1 MFSLTFRWLLRAHML
16 LLLAVVLPAW
26 SAIDPDLTA
35 DDSQGRVYLADG
47 SVLVGEVT
55 AIRGGEVTIK
65 TTFTDADI
73 QVPVA
78 LVQAFDRSVPT
89 DLMLVDQNT
98 LALETV
104 TVREGQVQLDDKAIP
119 LADIDI
125 MNPEAWEEGKGFN
138 WTGDTSAAL
147 AVARGNTDTNEL
159 DVSINTVVETVRDR
173 YTFNGNIDR
182 DDTGNTDGSRT
193 DTADKWKLLG
203 KYDYFL
209 RNERNYVGFN
219 LGLESDALAEIDLR
233 TYAGPYFGRKLL
245 NNDLIGLDGELGVV
259 YVSTKYTEP
268 QDGDAACVETFVA
281 NPDICR
287 FDKQDYGAVN
297 WNLTGE
303 SSILGGD
310 SRLYLRHVGIVGVEG
325 GDEVL
330 IKTTAGL
337 AFPLLFGFQA
347 AAEFSFD
354 YDGSLEQEIDQKYS
368 FRVGYA
374 W

>member
-1 MFSLTFRWLLRAHML
+1 MFSLTPRWLLRAKVL

-35 DDSQGRVYLADG
+35 NGNQGRVYLVDG

-55 AIRGGEVTIK
+55 AIRDGEVTIA
-65 TTFTDADI
+65 TVFSETEIT
-73 QVPVA
+73 VPA
-78 LVQAFDRSVPT
+78 AMVQAFERTAPT
-89 DLMLVDQNT
+89 DLMLLDESMLVLDTMQ
-98 LALETV
+98 
-104 TVREGQVQLDDKAIP
+104 VRDGLIQLDDTSIP
-119 LADIDI
+119 LTDVDI
-125 MNPEAWEEGKGFN
+125 MNPEPWEEGEGFN

-159 DVSINTVVETVRDR
+159 DVAINTVVETVRDR

-182 DDTGNTDGSRT
+182 DDTGNADGSRS
-193 DTADKWKLLG
+193 DTEDKWKLLG

-219 LGLESDALAEIDLR
+219 LGLEADALAEIDLR
-233 TYAGPYFGRKLL
+233 TYAGPYFGRVLL
-245 NNDLIGLDGELGVV
+245 DNDLVGLDGELGVV
-259 YVSTKYTEP
+259 YVSTNYTAP
-268 QDGDAACVETFVA
+268 QEDDAACVETFVA
-281 NPDICR
+281 NPGICR
-287 FDKQDYGAVN
+287 YDKQDYGAVN

-325 GDEVL
+325 EDEVL

>member
-1 MFSLTFRWLLRAHML
+1 MFSLTPRWLLRAQAL

-35 DDSQGRVYLADG
+35 DGNQGRVYLVDG

-55 AIRGGEVTIK
+55 AIRDGEVTIA
-65 TTFTDADI
+65 TVFSETEIT
-73 QVPVA
+73 VPA
-78 LVQAFDRSVPT
+78 AMVQAFERTAPT
-89 DLMLVDQNT
+89 DLMLLDESMLVLDTMQ
-98 LALETV
+98 
-104 TVREGQVQLDDKAIP
+104 VRDGLVQLDDTSIP
-119 LADIDI
+119 LTDVDI
-125 MNPEAWEEGKGFN
+125 MNPEAWEEGEGFN

-159 DVSINTVVETVRDR
+159 DVAINTVVETVRDR

-182 DDTGNTDGSRT
+182 DDTGNADGSRS
-193 DTADKWKLLG
+193 DTADKWKVLG

-219 LGLESDALAEIDLR
+219 LGLEADALAEIDLR
-233 TYAGPYFGRKLL
+233 TYAGPYFGRVLL
-245 NNDLIGLDGELGVV
+245 DNDLVGLDGELGVV
-259 YVSTKYTEP
+259 YVSTKYTAP
-268 QDGDAACVETFVA
+268 QEGDAACVETFVV

-287 FDKQDYGAVN
+287 YDKQDYGAVN